1 MKRNRNII
9 LTLLLLACVQSI
21 WAQQVLT
28 GTVMDKVFNEPL
40 MGANVYVTNASN
52 RSLGGCIVD
61 INGKYRLSIPDQK
74 GLSIVFS
81 FIGYKTQT
89 IKYTGQKE
97 LNVTLDEEGMSLD
110 AVEITAKKIERN
122 SMGQS
127 AREMISATQ
136 KLSLGSL
143 DTAPVTSVTEALQ
156 GAMANVDILTGADP
170 GSGSS
175 IRIRGTSSLNAS
187 SQPLFV
193 VDGVPLPVDVDDD
206 FSFASAN
213 SEDYGSLLNI
223 SPADI
228 ESIEVLKDAAAT
240 AVWGSKGANGVLL
253 IKTKRGSKGRLQ
265 FNFNT
270 KYEFSKERTGVKMLN
285 ANQYISM
292 IQDAIYNTV
301 SDLGA
306 QSSKSQEYL
315 KLLYN
320 TKEIGFDPAWQY
332 FNEYN
337 QEVNWL
343 DEITQNGYTTDNT
356 FSVSGG
362 GDKANY
368 RLSLGYLNQEGT
380 TIGTAFERFSTSFNT
395 DYRFS
400 DKLDISLQYSFSR
413 GVTDA
418 AYTDDTDQ
426 LKKASVRGHA
436 LTKMPNMSPYVIGA
450 DGQRTGEYFTPY
462 ESFGM
467 TFANDKVYNPVAM
480 VNEATN
486 RTIATNSRMTFVL
499 HAKLFKDLDYFGT
512 VGFNGQFSKINR
524 FLPQSV
530 TGVAFE
536 HSSSALNYDI
546 GKDVL
551 YLTTENRL
559 VYNKTV
565 SDDHKFLVSA
575 IFQTGDKTTSTYS
588 SKAANTA
595 SSGITSPIAGSTILK
610 GGSGRTVNRDMGGT
624 LNAQYILQG
633 KYMFNGGYRM
643 EASSAMDASS
653 RWKGFPTFG
662 VAWHLGEEEFIKR
675 LGFISL
681 IKIRYSWG
689 QSGNAP
695 SGTSPYIG
703 TFEAVTP
710 GYGDMNAVKPAS
722 PDLTHLKYETIT
734 SNNIGVDFG
743 LFSDKVNFTFEL
755 YKKVTDDLLQKKMK
769 VPSSTGLSTVAWYN
783 SGKIQNKGWE
793 FNIDI
798 AAVKTKDWSFNF
810 GFNISQNK
818 NEILELPENKNDELY
833 TFGNKNYA
841 YSVMMGDP
849 LGSFYGYR
857 YKGVYQN
864 VEETYAVN
872 TSGQR
877 ILDIDGNPVVMKNGD
892 QKVYPGD
899 ARYEDVNGDG
909 VIDENDIVY
918 LGNSNPTLT
927 GGLNFTLRYK
937 KVSLVAAFHGR
948 AGQKVINQARM
959 DMENMRGKN
968 NQSVAVLR
976 RWRSEGD
983 DTDIPRALYD
993 KGYNYLGSDRF
1004 VEDASFLRLKTVT
1017 LKYQMPA
1024 KWMKA
1029 IGVNKLEL
1037 YATGYDMFVWT
1048 KYKGQDPEVN
1058 LKAAN
1063 DGTVAQVAIDSN
1075 NTPKPFK
1082 IAFGLNLNF

>member
-9 LTLLLLACVQSI
+9 LLLLLAC
-21 WAQQVLT
+21 AQMIMAQHVLT

-40 MGANVYVTNASN
+40 VGANVYVANASN
-52 RSLGGCIVD
+52 RSLGGSIADV
-61 INGKYRLSIPDQK
+61 NGNYRLSIPDQK
-74 GLSIVFS
+74 DLSIVFS

-89 IKYTGQKE
+89 IKYTGQKVI
-97 LNVTLDEEGMSLD
+97 NVTLDEEGMALET
-110 AVEITAKKIERN
+110 VEVTAKKIERN

-136 KLSLGSL
+136 KLTLGSL
-143 DTAPVTSVTEALQ
+143 ETAPVTSVTEALQ

-175 IRIRGTSSLNAS
+175 IRIRGTASLNAS
-187 SQPLFV
+187 NEPLFV
-193 VDGVPLPVDVDDD
+193 VDGVPLPVDISDD

-213 SEDYGSLLNI
+213 SDDYGSLLNI

-240 AVWGSKGANGVLL
+240 AVWGSKGANGVLI

-270 KYEFSKERTGVKMLN
+270 KYEFSKERSGIPMLN

-292 IQDAIYNTV
+292 IQDAVYNTV
-301 SDLGA
+301 SDLG
-306 QSSKSQEYL
+306 SSAAKSQEYL

-320 TKEIGFDPAWQY
+320 TKEIGFDPDWQY
-332 FNEYN
+332 FDEYN
-337 QEVNWL
+337 QNTNWL
-343 DEITQNGYTTDNT
+343 DEITQTGFISDNS

-380 TIGTAFERFSTSFNT
+380 TIGTGYERFNASFNT

-400 DKLDISLQYSFSR
+400 DKLDIALQYSFTR

-418 AYTDDTDQ
+418 NYVDDTDE
-426 LKKASVRGHA
+426 LKKASIRGHA

-450 DGQRTGEYFTPY
+450 NGQRTGEYFTPY

-467 TFANDKVYNPVAM
+467 TFSNDKVYNPVAM
-480 VNEATN
+480 ANEAQN

-499 HAKLFKDLDYFGT
+499 HAKPFKSLDYFGT
-512 VGFNGQFSKINR
+512 VGFNGQFTKINR

-530 TGVAFE
+530 TGVAYE
-536 HSSSALNYDI
+536 HESSALNYDI
-546 GKDVL
+546 GKDLL

-559 VYNKTV
+559 VYNQ
-565 SDDHKFLVSA
+565 SINDNHKLLLSG
-575 IFQTGDKTTSTYS
+575 IFQTSDQTTSTYS
-588 SKAANTA
+588 SRSANTA
-595 SSGITSPIAGSTILK
+595 SSGITSPIAGSTTAK
-610 GGSGRTVNRDMGGT
+610 GGSGKTINRDMGLT
-624 LNAQYILQG
+624 LNGQYIFKE
-633 KYMFNGGYRM
+633 KYMFNAGYRW
-643 EASSAMDASS
+643 EASSAMDASG
-653 RWKGFPTFG
+653 RWGGFPTFG
-662 VAWHLGEEEFIKR
+662 VAWHLGDEEFIQR

-681 IKIRYSWG
+681 IKLRYSWG

-695 SGTSPYIG
+695 TGTSPYIG
-703 TFEAVTP
+703 KFSAVTP
-710 GYGDMNAVKPAS
+710 GYGDMSAVKPES

-734 SNNIGVDFG
+734 SNNIGVDVG
-743 LFSDKVNFTFEL
+743 LFSDRITFAVEL
-755 YKKVTDDLLQKKMK
+755 YTKVTDDMLQKKIK

-783 SGKIQNKGWE
+783 SGKMENRGWE
-793 FNIDI
+793 FNIDV
-798 AAVKTKDWSFNF
+798 AAVRTKDWGLNF

-818 NEILELPENKNDELY
+818 NKVLELPENQSDETY
-833 TFGNKNYA
+833 TFGNKKYA
-841 YSVMMGDP
+841 YRVLMGDP

-864 VEETYAVN
+864 VEETYAVDK
-872 TSGQR
+872 TGQQ
-877 ILDIDGNPVVMKNGD
+877 IMDINGAPVVVKNGD

-899 ARYEDVNGDG
+899 AKYEDVNGDG

-937 KVSLVAAFHGR
+937 KLSLVAALHGR
-948 AGQKVINQARM
+948 AGQKVINESRIN
-959 DMENMRGKN
+959 MENMYGKN

-983 DTDIPRALYD
+983 NTDIPRALYD

-1004 VEDASFLRLKTVT
+1004 VEDASFLRLKTIT
-1017 LKYQMPA
+1017 LKYQFPEN
-1024 KWMKA
+1024 WMKPLG
-1029 IGVNKLEL
+1029 INKLEI
-1037 YATGYDMFVWT
+1037 YATGYDLFVWT
-1048 KYKGQDPEVN
+1048 KYTGQDPEIN
-1058 LKAAN
+1058 LKN
-1063 DGTVAQVAIDSN
+1063 LDGSAAQVAIDSN
-1075 NTPKPFK
+1075 NTPKAMRF
-1082 IAFGLNLNF
+1082 AFGLNLRF

>member
-9 LTLLLLACVQSI
+9 LTLLLLACVQTL

-40 MGANVYVTNASN
+40 MGSNIYVTNASN
-52 RSLGGCIVD
+52 RSLGGCIADV
-61 INGKYRLSIPDQK
+61 NGKYRLSIPNQK

-81 FIGYKTQT
+81 FVGYKTQT
-89 IKYTGQKE
+89 VKYTGQKE
-97 LNVTLDEEGMSLD
+97 INITLDEEGMALD
-110 AVEITAKKIERN
+110 AVEITAKKIDRN

-127 AREMISATQ
+127 TRELISATQ

-143 DTAPVTSVTEALQ
+143 DTAPVTSVAEALQ

-187 SQPLFV
+187 NEPLFV
-193 VDGVPLPVDVDDD
+193 VDGVPLPVEVADD

-253 IKTKRGSKGRLQ
+253 IKTKRGAKGRLQ
-265 FNFNT
+265 FNFNA
-270 KYEFSKERTGVKMLN
+270 KYELSKERTGVKLLD

-301 SDLGA
+301 SDLG
-306 QSSKSQEYL
+306 SGDTKSQEYL

-320 TKEIGFDPAWQY
+320 TKEIGFDPDWQY
-332 FNEYN
+332 FDEYN
-337 QEVNWL
+337 QNTNWL
-343 DEITQNGYTTDNT
+343 NEITQTGFNSDNN

-368 RLSLGYLNQEGT
+368 RLSLGYLKQEGT
-380 TIGTAFERFSTSFNT
+380 TIGTGYERFSTSFNT

-400 DKLDISLQYSFSR
+400 NKLDISLQYSFSR
-413 GVTDA
+413 GMTDA
-418 AYTDDTDQ
+418 AYSDDTSQ
-426 LKKASVRGHA
+426 LKKASVRSHA
-436 LTKMPNMSPYVIGA
+436 LTKMPNMSPYIMGD

-462 ESFGM
+462 ESFDM
-467 TFANDKVYNPVAM
+467 TFATDKVYNPVAM
-480 VNEATN
+480 VNDATN

-499 HAKLFKDLDYFGT
+499 HAKLFRDLDYFGT
-512 VGFNGQFSKINR
+512 VGFNGQFTKINR

-536 HSSSALNYDI
+536 HASSALNYDI

-559 VYNKTV
+559 VYNTTV
-565 SDDHKFLVSA
+565 AEDHKVLVSA
-575 IFQTGDKTTSTYS
+575 IFQTSDQTASTYS
-588 SKAANTA
+588 SKSANTA
-595 SSGITSPIAGSTILK
+595 SSGITSPIGGATTLG
-610 GGSGRTVNRDMGGT
+610 GGSGRTINRDIGGT
-624 LNAQYILQG
+624 LNAQYILKG
-633 KYMFNGGYRM
+633 KYMFNGGYRL
-643 EASSAMDASS
+643 EASSAMDAKS
-653 RWKGFPTFG
+653 RWGGFPTFG
-662 VAWHLGEEEFIKR
+662 VAWHLGEEELIKR
-675 LGFISL
+675 LSVISL
-681 IKIRYSWG
+681 LKLRYSWG
-689 QSGNAP
+689 QSGNPP

-703 TFEAVTP
+703 KFSAVTP
-710 GYGDMNAVKPAS
+710 GYGDMNAVRPES

-734 SNNIGVDFG
+734 SNNIGVDVG
-743 LFSDKVNFTFEL
+743 LFSDRVNFTAEL
-755 YKKVTDDLLQKKMK
+755 YKKVTNDLLQKKME
-769 VPSSTGLSTVAWYN
+769 VPGSTGLSTVAWYN
-783 SGKIQNKGWE
+783 SGKIQNRGWE
-793 FNIDI
+793 FNMDVTAIKS
-798 AAVKTKDWSFNF
+798 KTWGLNF
-810 GFNISQNK
+810 GFNISQNQ
-818 NEILELPENKNDELY
+818 NEVLELAENKSDEVY
-833 TFGNKNYA
+833 TFGNKAYA
-841 YSVMMGDP
+841 YRVVTGDP
-849 LGSFYGYR
+849 LGSFYGYK
-857 YKGVYQN
+857 YAGVYQN
-864 VEETYAVN
+864 VEQTYATDKN
-872 TSGQR
+872 GGR
-877 ILDIDGNPVVMKNGD
+877 ILDVNGRPVVIKNGD
-892 QKVYPGD
+892 KRVYPGD
-899 ARYEDVNGDG
+899 AKYQDVNGDG
-909 VIDENDIVY
+909 VINENDIVY

-927 GGLNFTLRYK
+927 GGFNFTLRYK
-937 KVSLVAAFHGR
+937 KFSVVANLHGR

-959 DMENMRGKN
+959 GMESMYNKD

-1004 VEDASFLRLKTVT
+1004 VEDASFVRLKTVT
-1017 LKYQMPA
+1017 LKYQFPSE
-1024 KWMKA
+1024 WMKPLG
-1029 IGVNKLEL
+1029 INKLEL
-1037 YATGYDMFVWT
+1037 YATGYDLFVWT

-1058 LKAAN
+1058 LSTAG
-1063 DGTVAQVAIDSN
+1063 GTMAQVAIDNS
-1075 NTPKPFK
+1075 NTPKALRF
-1082 IAFGLNLNF
+1082 AFGLNLNF